1 MDYKKMKNIVDGIVK
16 NEFRH
21 IQETLEKEFT
31 DTNLDYRQN
40 RSATEGIYKALEKDT
55 TEDQQRLIGDLEDSI
70 SSEWIELC
78 RFYFREGLRA
88 GLENL
93 KFLNEIYNI
102 GYIIYLEERRVHMA
116 KIQIKYENEIE
127 KIKILEVLSKGIKI
141 NKISKPSKT
150 GRYYRVYVDIE

>member
-1 MDYKKMKNIVDGIVK
+1 MNYKKMKNIVDGIVK

-55 TEDQQRLIGDLEDSI
+55 TEDQQRLIGELEDSI
-70 SSEWIELC
+70 SNEWIELC

-88 GLENL
+88 GLEDL
-93 KFLNEIYNI
+93 KFLNEINNI
-102 GYIIYLEERRVHMA
+102 GAII
-116 KIQIKYENEIE
+116 
-127 KIKILEVLSKGIKI
+127 
-141 NKISKPSKT
+141 
-150 GRYYRVYVDIE
+150 

>member
-21 IQETLEKEFT
+21 IQETLEKKFT

-55 TEDQQRLIGDLEDSI
+55 TEDQQRLIGELEDSI
-70 SSEWIELC
+70 SNEWIELC

-88 GLENL
+88 GLEDL
-93 KFLNEIYNI
+93 KFLNEINNI
-102 GYIIYLEERRVHMA
+102 GAII
-116 KIQIKYENEIE
+116 
-127 KIKILEVLSKGIKI
+127 
-141 NKISKPSKT
+141 
-150 GRYYRVYVDIE
+150 